1 MSLSHVVRSLTT
13 ALIIGLGAA
22 GLTGC
27 AADNGNKEPVE
38 TLAPDMVRFNGSV
51 TEIDDDIPA
60 DGGVTIRLTDKAK
73 GPVTINFESLFTLP
87 RPTEARQALYEDI
100 RKVSVG
106 DVVTATARMVDG
118 GYRLESI
125 AVVADH

>member
-1 MSLSHVVRSLTT
+1 MSLAHVIRSLTA

-22 GLTGC
+22 GIEGC
-27 AADNGNKEPVE
+27 ADDANKEPVE
-38 TLAPDMVRFNGSV
+38 TLAPDMVRLSGSV
-51 TEIDDDIPA
+51 TEIDDDVPA

-87 RPTEARQALYEDI
+87 RPTEARQALYQDI
-100 RKVSVG
+100 QKVSVG
-106 DVVTATARMVDG
+106 DVVTATARVVDG

-125 AVVADH
+125 TVTTDH